1 MMKTAMT
8 TALTEE
14 QLSRIPSDASLPSP
28 ALCMKLVLAGDLALE
43 RKQSPIEL
51 NEELKQNEA
60 LQRFFDGRSLC
71 RTVAFEHPA
80 TLSQAHILTVFPA
93 ADGSFAA
100 YGRKSTN
107 IMAGFGRL
115 ITAFHGARF
124 PGGCFAAAMGSLFPT
139 YARPIRG
146 LTDAPSLRSMSCW
159 TALNCVICLNVGCK
173 IPRIGLRIA
182 SYSCT
187 I

>member
-71 RTVAFEHPA
+71 RTVAFEHPGYVVTSA
-80 TLSQAHILTVFPA
+80 YFDRLPSGRWQLRRIWEEIDEYHGRVRTVDHGVSWCVIPGRMFRGGYGKFVS
-93 ADGSFAA
+93 DVCAA
-100 YGRKSTN
+100 YSGLDGRTFFTQHELLDS
-107 IMAGFGRL
+107 AELRD
-115 ITAFHGARF
+115 
-124 PGGCFAAAMGSLFPT
+124 LFE
-139 YARPIRG
+139 RG
-146 LTDAPSLRSMSCW
+146 L
-159 TALNCVICLNVGCK
+159 
-173 IPRIGLRIA
+173 
-182 SYSCT
+182 
-187 I
+187 